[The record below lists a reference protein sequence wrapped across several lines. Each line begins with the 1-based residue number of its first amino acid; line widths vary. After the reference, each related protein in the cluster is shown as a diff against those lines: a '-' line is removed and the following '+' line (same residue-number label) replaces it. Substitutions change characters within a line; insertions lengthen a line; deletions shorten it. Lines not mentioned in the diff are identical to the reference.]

1 MIILRNKSF
10 AVPQVGEM
18 VDAEKS
24 GKYLNPQPQPAQAQ
38 PQQAPQEITSKDLQ
52 IEQMRLQRQQRLLQ
66 HQKAKLQVQEGLAR
80 TRAITQRQRMENEKR
95 QQDLKNIMDI
105 HKRIYD
111 DNEVHNPT
119 LYKSKSTITAPVAMP
134 K

>member
-1 MIILRNKSF
+1 MIILRNKVF
-10 AVPQVGEM
+10 AVPQAGEM
-18 VDAEKS
+18 VDIVKN
-24 GKYLNPQPQPAQAQ
+24 GKYTGPPQSPQAQ
-38 PQQAPQEITSKDLQ
+38 PQQVPQEITSRDLQ

-80 TRAITQRQRMENEKR
+80 TRAITQRQKIEDEKR
-95 QQDLKNIMDI
+95 EHDLKNIMEI

>member
-1 MIILRNKSF
+1 MIILRNKVF
-10 AVPQVGEM
+10 AVPQAGEM
-18 VDAEKS
+18 VDIVKNEKYTGPS
-24 GKYLNPQPQPAQAQ
+24 QAQ
-38 PQQAPQEITSKDLQ
+38 PQQIPQEITSRDLQ
-52 IEQMRLQRQQRLLQ
+52 IEQMRLQRQQKLLQ

-80 TRAITQRQRMENEKR
+80 TRAITQRQKIEDEKR
-95 QQDLKNIMDI
+95 EHDLKNIMEI